1 VIARNAD
8 PAVLVEDVTMEFL
21 LVHERSLSFKEA
33 TIRALRGQRRH
44 AERFRALDGVTFRV
58 APGEALGVIGPNG
71 SGKTT
76 LLRLLVGVLAPTGGC
91 VRLAGR
97 VTSLIE
103 LGAGFNP
110 ELSGEENVFLAGA
123 LYGIGRK
130 EMRAKL
136 PGIIEFAEL
145 ERFAHVPVK
154 NYSSGMSARLG
165 FAVAT
170 DVDPEILVVDEV
182 LAVGDASYQTK
193 CFARMRRFRGDGKT
207 IVLVS
212 HDLSTVAT
220 FCDRALLLRDGRI
233 AAEGMPADVISS
245 YTGGARPA

>member
-1 VIARNAD
+1 
-8 PAVLVEDVTMEFL
+8 MEFL
-21 LVHERSLSFKEA
+21 LVHERNLSLKESA
-33 TIRALRGQRRH
+33 IRVLRGQRRR
-44 AERFRALDGVTFRV
+44 AERFRALDGVSFRV
-58 APGEALGVIGPNG
+58 ASGEAVGIIGPNG

-76 LLRLLVGVLAPTGGC
+76 LLRLLVGVIAPTSGR
-91 VRLAGR
+91 VQLAGR

-123 LYGIGRK
+123 IYGIRRK

-136 PGIIEFAEL
+136 PAIIEFAEL
-145 ERFAHVPVK
+145 ERFAQVPVK

-182 LAVGDASYQTK
+182 LAVGDASFQAK
-193 CFARMRRFRGDGKT
+193 CFARMRKFREAGRT

-212 HDLSTVAT
+212 HDLSTVAN
-220 FCDRALLLRDGRI
+220 FCDRAILLQHGRI
-233 AAEGMPADVISS
+233 VAEGVPAEVIAF
-245 YTGGARPA
+245 YGGSVQPA